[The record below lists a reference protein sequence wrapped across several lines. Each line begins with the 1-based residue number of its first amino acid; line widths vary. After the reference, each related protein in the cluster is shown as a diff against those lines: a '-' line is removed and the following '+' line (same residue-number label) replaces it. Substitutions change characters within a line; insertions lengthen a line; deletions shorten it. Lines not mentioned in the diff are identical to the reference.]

1 MNGISLFAGIAG
13 LDLGIHQIYP
23 QSRTICFVERDI
35 YSASVLR
42 SHILKGSLPMASI
55 YSDVTTFSQHCHL
68 FDDKVDFITAG
79 FPCQPF
85 SKASSGHRKGIK
97 DERWLWSYIID
108 IICSTSPSFIF
119 LENVANLLN
128 EHEAFSQILSTLATL
143 GFDAQWVT
151 LQASEVGA
159 NHQRNRL
166 FIFAYRSEH
175 LHLLPNPN
183 HCQQYA
189 LTEFPFKI
197 SSPSK
202 HSSNTTNTNS
212 LGRNKRFNLLRAWES
227 NLEGRSHSTFNP
239 NHQRCNQP
247 NLPPIAAEK
256 EQSRR
261 QNHENESSNTYRPR
275 CFQTPHRWPSQKISS
290 RPQNLTSTQ
299 HAKRS
304 EWWNHKT
311 PPFPPVCG
319 VDDGISHGMDRL
331 RALGNAVVPYQA
343 NVAFTYL
350 ITQAKNHHTTSLP
363 SSTNHSGAQGRFD
376 EE

>member
-23 QSRTICFVERDI
+23 QSRTICFIERDI

-55 YSDVTTFSQHCHL
+55 YSDVTTFAQHCHL

-85 SKASSGHRKGIK
+85 SKASSGRRKGIN
-97 DERWLWSYIID
+97 DERWLWSSIID
-108 IICSTSPSFIF
+108 IIRSTSPSFLF

-128 EHEAFSQILSTLATL
+128 EHEAFSQILSTLASL
-143 GFDAQWVT
+143 GFNAEWTT

-166 FIFAYRSEH
+166 FIFVYRSEH

-183 HCQQYA
+183 HSPQHA
-189 LTEFPFKI
+189 ISEFPFKI

-202 HSSNTTNTNS
+202 HSTNS
-212 LGRNKRFNLLRAWES
+212 PNPHSLRRNPRLNNLRTWQP
-227 NLEGRSHSTFNP
+227 NFEGRSHTTRNP
-239 NHQRCNQP
+239 NNQRRNQP
-247 NLPPIAAEK
+247 NLPPISN
-256 EQSRR
+256 QTTNPNRS
-261 QNHENESSNTYRPR
+261 NHEAN
-275 CFQTPHRWPSQKISS
+275 
-290 RPQNLTSTQ
+290 
-299 HAKRS
+299 RS
-304 EWWNHKT
+304 EWWQHET
-311 PPFPPVCG
+311 PPFSPICRM
-319 VDDGISHGMDRL
+319 DDGISHGMDRL

-350 ITQAKNHHTTSLP
+350 ISRAKELNK
-363 SSTNHSGAQGRFD
+363 
-376 EE
+376 

>member
-1 MNGISLFAGIAG
+1 MNGLSLFAGIGG
-13 LDLGIHQIYP
+13 LDLGLHQIYP

-68 FDDKVDFITAG
+68 FHDKVDYITAG

-85 SKASSGHRKGIK
+85 SKASSGRRKGTK
-97 DERWLWSYIID
+97 DERWLWSSIID
-108 IICSTSPSFIF
+108 IIRSTSPSFLF

-128 EHEAFSQILSTLATL
+128 EHEAFSQILSTLASI
-143 GFDAQWVT
+143 GFDVEWFT

-175 LHLLPNPN
+175 LHLLPNP
-183 HCQQYA
+183 
-189 LTEFPFKI
+189 
-197 SSPSK
+197 
-202 HSSNTTNTNS
+202 SNPNS
-212 LGRNKRFNLLRAWES
+212 LRRNKGFNLLRPWQPHPQGS
-227 NLEGRSHSTFNP
+227 SHSTLNS
-239 NHQRCNQP
+239 NYQRRNQP
-247 NLPPIAAEK
+247 NLPPI
-256 EQSRR
+256 
-261 QNHENESSNTYRPR
+261 SNQTGNPCRPNYE
-275 CFQTPHRWPSQKISS
+275 T
-290 RPQNLTSTQ
+290 N
-299 HAKRS
+299 RS
-304 EWWNHKT
+304 EWWDHKT
-311 PPFPPVCG
+311 PPFSPICG

-350 ITQAKNHHTTSLP
+350 ISRAKGLI
-363 SSTNHSGAQGRFD
+363 Q
-376 EE
+376 

>member
-23 QSRTICFVERDI
+23 QSRTLCFVERDI

-68 FDDKVDFITAG
+68 FNDKVDFITAG

-85 SKASSGHRKGIK
+85 SIAGQGKATNDH
-97 DERWLWSYIID
+97 RWLWSSIID
-108 IICSTSPSFIF
+108 IVRSTSPSFLF

-128 EHEAFSQILSTLATL
+128 QHEAFSQILSTLASL
-143 GFDAQWVT
+143 GFDAQWFT

-183 HCQQYA
+183 
-189 LTEFPFKI
+189 
-197 SSPSK
+197 
-202 HSSNTTNTNS
+202 S
-212 LGRNKRFNLLRAWES
+212 LRRNKRFNFLRSWQ
-227 NLEGRSHSTFNP
+227 FNP
-239 NHQRCNQP
+239 QRC
-247 NLPPIAAEK
+247 
-256 EQSRR
+256 
-261 QNHENESSNTYRPR
+261 
-275 CFQTPHRWPSQKISS
+275 C
-290 RPQNLTSTQ
+290 
-299 HAKRS
+299 HAKHPS
-304 EWWNHKT
+304 WWHHQT
-311 PPFPPVCG
+311 PPFSPICRM
-319 VDDGISHGMDRL
+319 DDGLSHGMDRL

-350 ITQAKNHHTTSLP
+350 INQAKNHHSTSLP
-363 SSTNHSGAQGRFD
+363 SSINHSGAQGRFD

>member
-1 MNGISLFAGIAG
+1 MNGVSLFAGIAG
-13 LDLGIHQIYP
+13 LDLGLNQIYP

-35 YSASVLR
+35 FAASVLR
-42 SHILKGSLPMASI
+42 SHIIKASLPMAAI

-85 SKASSGHRKGIK
+85 SQASSNKKGTK
-97 DERWLWSYIID
+97 DERWLWSSIID
-108 IICSTSPSFIF
+108 IIRQTSPSFLF

-128 EHEAFSQILSTLATL
+128 EHEAFSEILSTLAQI
-143 GFDAQWVT
+143 GFNVEWFT

-183 HCQQYA
+183 NSQQHA
-189 LTEFPFKI
+189 ISQFPFKI

-202 HSSNTTNTNS
+202 HSSNSSNPNS
-212 LGRNKRFNLLRAWES
+212 IRRDSRFNLLRTRKPHPQGS
-227 NLEGRSHSTFNP
+227 SHTTLKPNPSPTSFTHPIGTRS
-239 NHQRCNQP
+239 
-247 NLPPIAAEK
+247 
-256 EQSRR
+256 
-261 QNHENESSNTYRPR
+261 
-275 CFQTPHRWPSQKISS
+275 FQTPHRWPTSKISPRS
-290 RPQNLTSTQ
+290 QNLAPTQ

-304 EWWNHKT
+304 QWWDHKT
-311 PPFPPVCG
+311 PPFSPICG
-319 VDDGISHGMDRL
+319 VDDGLSHGMDRL

-350 ITQAKNHHTTSLP
+350 ITQAKNHHSTSLP
-363 SSTNHSGAQGRFD
+363 SSINHSGAQGGFD
-376 EE
+376 EK